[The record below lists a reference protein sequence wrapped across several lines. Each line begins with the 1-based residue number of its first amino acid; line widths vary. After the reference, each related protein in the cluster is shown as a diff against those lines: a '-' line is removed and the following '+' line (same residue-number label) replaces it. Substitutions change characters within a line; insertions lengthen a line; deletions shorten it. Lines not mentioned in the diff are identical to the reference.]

1 MQDQSSLFGPDDTPS
16 SRKIPLPTSA
26 AASTDPGEPL
36 ASRMRPRT
44 LDEILGQE
52 HLLAPGRVVRRSIEE
67 DRVTSMILWGPP
79 GSGKTTLAEVI
90 ARQTR
95 AHFVALSAVS
105 AGVADL
111 RKVMEDARKLRQFSK
126 QRTILFI
133 DEIHRFNK
141 AQQDAVLPH
150 VERGIVTLIGA
161 TTENPSFEVISALL
175 SRCRVFTL
183 RGLSEEHILTILRHA
198 LADKER
204 GLGQLG
210 ITIDEDALQQ
220 IAIFANGDARTALN
234 VLELAA
240 SGTIAPTGNKVV
252 EPRSVA
258 PATHITLPLVEE
270 IMQHRALLYDKSGDQ
285 HYDTIS
291 ALHKSLR
298 GSDPDAGLYWLA
310 RMLEAGEDPLYIV
323 RRLIRFAS
331 EDVGMADPQALLVCV
346 AAQQAVHFV
355 GLPEANLALAQAVV
369 HLATAPKSNALEAAY
384 SRVQE
389 DVQQTRNDPVPLW
402 IRNAPTQLMKDLDC
416 GKDYKY
422 AHDYYKDMQIED
434 TERPPTVQLQE
445 YLPENLKGRRY
456 YEPGHQGKEASIK
469 KWLEKRR
476 GLEEQEP

>member
-1 MQDQSSLFGPDDTPS
+1 
-16 SRKIPLPTSA
+16 
-26 AASTDPGEPL
+26 
-36 ASRMRPRT
+36 
-44 LDEILGQE
+44 
-52 HLLAPGRVVRRSIEE
+52 
-67 DRVTSMILWGPP
+67 MILWGPP

-90 ARQTR
+90 ARQTH
-95 AHFVALSAVS
+95 AHFVTLSAVS

-111 RKVMEDARKLRQFSK
+111 RKVVEDAKKLKQFSG

-150 VERGIVTLIGA
+150 VERGVVTLIGA
-161 TTENPSFEVISALL
+161 TTENPSFEVNSALL
-175 SRCRVFTL
+175 SRSRTFVL
-183 RGLSEEHILTILRHA
+183 KGLNEEQIVIILRRA
-198 LADKER
+198 LENKER
-204 GLGQLG
+204 GLGRLA

-220 IAIFANGDARTALN
+220 IAIFANGDARIALN

-240 SGTIAPTGNKVV
+240 QAGGDALKEHVPV
-252 EPRSVA
+252 
-258 PATHITLPLVEE
+258 HITLSTVEDV
-270 IMQHRALLYDKSGDQ
+270 MQHRALLYDKGGDQ

-291 ALHKSLR
+291 ALHKALR

-369 HLATAPKSNALEAAY
+369 HLATAPKSNALYEAY

-389 DVQQTRNDPVPLW
+389 DVQTTHNDPVPLW
-402 IRNAPTQLMKDLDC
+402 IRNAPTQLMKDLDY

-422 AHDYYKDMQIED
+422 AHEYYKDMQIED
-434 TERPPTVQLQE
+434 PERPPAKQIQE
-445 YLPENLKGRRY
+445 YLPESLKGRYY

-476 GLEEQEP
+476 ENTNPT

>member
-1 MQDQSSLFGPDDTPS
+1 
-16 SRKIPLPTSA
+16 
-26 AASTDPGEPL
+26 
-36 ASRMRPRT
+36 MRPRT

-52 HLLAPGRVVRRSIEE
+52 HLLAPGRVLRRSIEE
-67 DRVTSMILWGPP
+67 DRIPSMILWGPP

-90 ARQTR
+90 ARLTH
-95 AHFVALSAVS
+95 AHFVSLSAVS

-111 RKVMEDARKLRQFSK
+111 RKVVENAKKLKQFSG

-150 VERGIVTLIGA
+150 VERGVVTLIGA

-175 SRCRVFTL
+175 SRSRTFVL
-183 RGLSEEHILTILRHA
+183 KGLNEEQIVIILHRA
-198 LADKER
+198 LENKER
-204 GLGQLG
+204 GLGRLD

-240 SGTIAPTGNKVV
+240 QAGGETSKEHVPI
-252 EPRSVA
+252 
-258 PATHITLPLVEE
+258 HITLSMVEDV
-270 IMQHRALLYDKSGDQ
+270 MQHRALLYDKGGDQ

-291 ALHKSLR
+291 ALHKALR

-369 HLATAPKSNALEAAY
+369 HLATAPKSNALYEAY

-402 IRNAPTQLMKDLDC
+402 IRNAPTQLMKDFDY

-422 AHDYYKDMQIED
+422 AHDYYKEMQIED
-434 TERPPTVQLQE
+434 PDRPPATQIQE
-445 YLPENLKGRRY
+445 YLPESLRERHY

-469 KWLEKRR
+469 KWLEKKRENTN
-476 GLEEQEP
+476 LM

>member
-1 MQDQSSLFGPDDTPS
+1 MADQTSLFGSDNS
-16 SRKIPLPTSA
+16 ALARKNASPNSA
-26 AASTDPGEPL
+26 AQEPL
-36 ASRMRPRT
+36 AARMRPRS
-44 LDEILGQE
+44 LDEIVGQE
-52 HLLAPGRVVRRSIEE
+52 HLLGPGRILRRSIEG
-67 DRVTSMILWGPP
+67 DAISSMILWGPP

-90 ARQTR
+90 ARVTR
-95 AHFVALSAVS
+95 AHFVRLSAVS

-111 RKVMEDARKLRQFSK
+111 RKVVEDARKLRQFSG
-126 QRTILFI
+126 QPTIMFI

-141 AQQDAVLPH
+141 AQQDAILPH
-150 VERGIVTLIGA
+150 VEHGVVTLIGA
-161 TTENPSFEVISALL
+161 TTENPSFEVNSALL
-175 SRCRVFTL
+175 SRSRVFVL
-183 RGLSEEHILTILRHA
+183 KALNEAHILDLLQRA
-198 LADKER
+198 LHDKER
-204 GLGQLG
+204 GFGQLA
-210 ITIDEDALQQ
+210 ISIDEDAMQQ

-234 VLELAA
+234 ALELAVQGSIKA
-240 SGTIAPTGNKVV
+240 AGENAPI
-252 EPRSVA
+252 
-258 PATHITLPLVEE
+258 HITLATIEDV
-270 IMQHRALLYDKSGDQ
+270 MQHRALLYDRGGDQ

-291 ALHKSLR
+291 ALHKALR
-298 GSDPDAGLYWLA
+298 GSDPDAGLYWLG

-369 HLATAPKSNALEAAY
+369 HLATAPKSNALYEAY

-389 DVQQTRNDPVPLW
+389 DVQQTRNDPVPLQ
-402 IRNAPTQLMKDLDC
+402 IRNSPTQLMKDLDY

-434 TERPPTVQLQE
+434 PERPPARQLQE
-445 YLPENLKGRRY
+445 YLPENLRGHYY

-476 GLEEQEP
+476 ENN

>member
-1 MQDQSSLFGPDDTPS
+1 MTDQSSLFGSDITLPVQKNTP
-16 SRKIPLPTSA
+16 PPTSE
-26 AASTDPGEPL
+26 EPL
-36 ASRMRPRT
+36 AARMRPRT
-44 LDEILGQE
+44 LDEIVGQE
-52 HLLAPGRVVRRSIEE
+52 HLLGSDKVLRRNIEA
-67 DRVTSMILWGPP
+67 DTITSMILWGPP

-90 ARQTR
+90 ARQTH
-95 AHFVALSAVS
+95 AHFVRLSAVS

-111 RKVMEDARKLRQFSK
+111 RKVVEEAKKLRQFSK

-150 VERGIVTLIGA
+150 VEHGVVTLIGA
-161 TTENPSFEVISALL
+161 TTENPSFEVIAALL
-175 SRCRVFTL
+175 SRSRTFVL
-183 RGLSEEHILTILRHA
+183 RGLSEEHILTLLQRA
-198 LADKER
+198 LYDRER
-204 GLGQLG
+204 GLGRLN
-210 ITIDEDALQQ
+210 ITIDGEALQQ
-220 IAIFANGDARTALN
+220 IAVFANGDARTALN

-240 SGTIAPTGNKVV
+240 QSSKETSKENELV
-252 EPRSVA
+252 
-258 PATHITLPLVEE
+258 HITLAVIEDV
-270 IMQHRALLYDKSGDQ
+270 MQHRALLYDKGGDQ

-298 GSDPDAGLYWLA
+298 GSDPDASLYWLA

-331 EDVGMADPQALLVCV
+331 EDVGMADPQALGVCV

-355 GLPEANLALAQAVV
+355 GLPEGNLALAQAVV
-369 HLATAPKSNALEAAY
+369 YLATAPKSNALYEAY

-389 DVQQTRNDPVPLW
+389 AVQKTRNDPVPLQ
-402 IRNAPTQLMKDLDC
+402 IRNAPTQLMKDLDY

-422 AHDYYKDMQIED
+422 AHEYYKEMQIED
-434 TERPPTVQLQE
+434 PDRPPAAQLQE
-445 YLPENLKGRRY
+445 YLPEGLKGRHY

-476 GLEEQEP
+476 DEQL

>member
-1 MQDQSSLFGPDDTPS
+1 MTDQSSLFGADDVSPANKKTAS
-16 SRKIPLPTSA
+16 SQPGPPKKNMT
-26 AASTDPGEPL
+26 PGEPL
-36 ASRMRPRT
+36 AARMRPRT
-44 LDEILGQE
+44 LDEIVGQE
-52 HLLAPGRVVRRSIEE
+52 HVLGPGRVLRRSIEA
-67 DRVTSMILWGPP
+67 DTITSMILWGPP
-79 GSGKTTLAEVI
+79 GSGKTSLAEVI
-90 ARQTR
+90 ALQTH
-95 AHFVALSAVS
+95 AHFVRLSAVS

-111 RKVMEDARKLRQFSK
+111 RKVVEDARRLRQFSG

-150 VERGIVTLIGA
+150 VEHGVVTLIGA
-161 TTENPSFEVISALL
+161 TTENPSFEVNSALL
-175 SRCRVFTL
+175 SRSRVFVL
-183 RGLSEEHILTILRHA
+183 RALKEEHILA
-198 LADKER
+198 LLQRALDDKER
-204 GLGQLG
+204 GLGRLN
-210 ITIDEDALQQ
+210 ITIAEDALQQ
-220 IAIFANGDARTALN
+220 IAVFADGDARIALN

-240 SGTIAPTGNKVV
+240 QSGRETLQENVPVQ
-252 EPRSVA
+252 
-258 PATHITLPLVEE
+258 ITMAMIEDV
-270 IMQHRALLYDKSGDQ
+270 MQHRALLYDKGGDQ

-291 ALHKSLR
+291 ALHKALR

-369 HLATAPKSNALEAAY
+369 HLATAPKSNALYEAY

-389 DVQQTRNDPVPLW
+389 DVQNTRNDPVPLQ
-402 IRNAPTQLMKDLDC
+402 IRNAPTRLMKDLDY

-422 AHDYYKDMQIED
+422 SHDYYKEMQIED
-434 TERPPTVQLQE
+434 PERPPTVQLQE
-445 YLPENLKGRRY
+445 YLPESLKGRRY

-469 KWLEKRR
+469 RWLEKRR
-476 GLEEQEP
+476 DKEL